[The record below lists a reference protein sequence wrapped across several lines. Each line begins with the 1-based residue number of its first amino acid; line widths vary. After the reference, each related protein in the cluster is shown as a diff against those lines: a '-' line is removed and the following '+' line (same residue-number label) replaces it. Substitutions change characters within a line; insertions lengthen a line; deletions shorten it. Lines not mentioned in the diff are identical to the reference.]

1 MYILKEDNNE
11 RIKELE
17 SFIKDLYS
25 TNRSI
30 MLEVRKSPLQT
41 EKQIKDS
48 ITGLESMLRNLKEIE
63 EYKAE
68 IEKLNKNK

>member
-30 MLEVRKSPLQT
+30 MLEVRKSPLQI
-41 EKQIKDS
+41 EKQIKDA
-48 ITGLESMLRNLKEIE
+48 IEGLESMLRNLKEIE

>member
-30 MLEVRKSPLQT
+30 MLEVRKSPLDT
-41 EKQIKDS
+41 EKQIKDA
-48 ITGLESMLRNLKEIE
+48 IEGLESMLRNLKEIE
-63 EYKAE
+63 EYKVE